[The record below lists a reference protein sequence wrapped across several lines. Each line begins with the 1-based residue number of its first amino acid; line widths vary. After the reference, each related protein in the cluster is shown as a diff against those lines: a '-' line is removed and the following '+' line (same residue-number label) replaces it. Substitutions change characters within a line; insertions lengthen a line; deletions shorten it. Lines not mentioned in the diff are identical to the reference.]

1 MRNKGAIRVFAIAMA
16 LVSIYQLSFTW
27 KTAQINKDAQEY
39 AQLADNPLEI
49 NDRLTFYKDSLA
61 GEPVYNF
68 LGLKKYTYRE
78 CQEREFNLGLD
89 LKGGMNVTLEVS
101 VIDLIRSLSNFST
114 DTTFT
119 RALALAKELQK
130 ESQDDFVTLFGE
142 AFETVDPNG
151 NLSAIFNTIELRDRI
166 QYNSTNQEVLD
177 VIRQETNDAID
188 NSVDILRNRIDQFGV
203 AQPNFQELG
212 TKGRVLIELPG
223 IKDQK
228 RVRSLLQ
235 GAAKLEFWE
244 TYENAEIWEFLLEA
258 NEKVKELND
267 IAEGNVENAESTD
280 STTVAETQDSPLDE
294 AVAESDTTQSLLDQL
309 ESDTTALDNE
319 ASLEEFTKNFP
330 LFALLRPASNN
341 DQLFSGPV
349 IGFAHFR
356 DTSKINRYLNI
367 DQVRAVFP
375 SNVRFYWTANPVDGT
390 TDTFQLLAIKVTNRD
405 GKAALDGS
413 VITRARAEFGATQV
427 NPEVSLSMNAEGAR
441 TWQRL
446 TKESIGR
453 HIAIVLDNYV
463 RSFPVVNQEISGGQS
478 SISGGG
484 MTINEAQDLANILK
498 SGKMDAPA
506 NIIQEEIVGPSLG
519 REAIQSGLMSFI
531 IAFLLVLF
539 YMIFYYNR
547 AGVVANLA
555 LIVNVFFIMG
565 VLASLG
571 AVLTLPGIAG
581 IVLTIGMSV
590 DANVL
595 IYERIREEITSGK
608 GLKVAVKDGY
618 KNALSAIID
627 ANVTTLL
634 TGIILITVGTGPIRG
649 FATTL
654 VIGIFTSL
662 FTAIFITRLIF
673 ERWMSKDRKISFATN
688 LTKGA
693 FQNLDIKFLDKRKLF
708 YMISGALIVISAG
721 SLITR
726 GLNLGVDF
734 SGGRTYVVRFAEPV
748 NTQDITLSL
757 SESFGSEPQVKTY
770 GGANQVKITTKY
782 LIDSEDS
789 NADDLVETAL
799 YEGLKTHLPDGV
811 TMADFLYEDTYVQE
825 SHLVGPTIADDIIKA
840 AIISIILALV
850 VIFLYILLRFRT
862 WQYGLG
868 AVAALFHDVII
879 VLGVYSLFYSIMPF
893 SLEIDQAFI
902 AAILTVV
909 GYSINDTVV
918 VFDRVREYIGLY
930 RKRDRKNIMD
940 GALNST
946 LSRTFSTSLSTFV
959 VLLAIFIFGGVSI
972 RGFIFAMMVGII
984 VGTYSSLFI
993 ASPIVYD
1000 LVKREKPA
1008 VAEKAKAKK

>member
-1 MRNKGAIRVFAIAMA
+1 MRNKGAIKVFAIAMA

-27 KTAQINKDAQEY
+27 KTNQISKAAQEY
-39 AQLADNPLEI
+39 AQGDRA
-49 NDRLTFYKDSLA
+49 RLTFYKDSLA

-101 VIDLIRSLSNFST
+101 VVDLINSLSNFSD

-119 RALALAKELQK
+119 SALAMAKGMQR
-130 ESQDDFVTLFGE
+130 ESQDDFVTLFGQ
-142 AFETVDPNG
+142 AFETIDPTG

-166 QYNSTNQEVLD
+166 QYNSTNAEVLA
-177 VIRQETNDAID
+177 VIREETNVAID
-188 NSVDILRNRIDQFGV
+188 NSVLILRNRIDQFGV

-228 RVRSLLQ
+228 RVRKLLQ
-235 GAAKLEFWE
+235 GAAKLEIWE
-244 TYENAEIWEFLLEA
+244 TYENSELWEFFLDA
-258 NEKVKELND
+258 NEKIKELNALEAGVTD
-267 IAEGNVENAESTD
+267 TPDQVAVEENIVSADAD
-280 STTVAETQDSPLDE
+280 STK
-294 AVAESDTTQSLLDQL
+294 SLIDKL
-309 ESDTTALDNE
+309 ESDTTALDE
-319 ASLEEFTKNFP
+319 QSSLEEFAKNFP
-330 LFALLRPASNN
+330 LFAVLKPASTG
-341 DQLFSGPV
+341 DQLYSGPTV
-349 IGFAHFR
+349 GFSHFR
-356 DTSKINRYLNI
+356 DTAKVNRYLSI
-367 DQVRAVFP
+367 PQVKAVFP
-375 SNVRFYWTANPVDGT
+375 TNVRFYWTADPLPQNKE
-390 TDTFQLLAIKVTNRD
+390 TFELVAIKVTNRE
-405 GKAALDGS
+405 GKPALDGS
-413 VITRARAEFGATQV
+413 AISRASDGFDAMSK
-427 NPEVSLSMNAEGAR
+427 PEVSLTMDAEGGR
-441 TWQRL
+441 IWQRL
-446 TKESIGR
+446 TKENIGR

-463 RSFPVVNQEISGGQS
+463 RSKPVVNSEISGGRT

-484 MTINEAQDLANILK
+484 MTINDAQDLANVLK

-506 NIIQEEIVGPSLG
+506 IIIQEEVVGPSLG
-519 REAIQSGLMSFI
+519 REAIQSGLFSFI
-531 IAFLLVLF
+531 IAFLLVLL

-547 AGVVANLA
+547 AGFVANLA

-595 IYERIREEITSGK
+595 IFERIREELLSGK
-608 GLKVAVKDGY
+608 NLKVAIKDGY
-618 KNALSAIID
+618 QNAYSAIID

-634 TGIILITVGTGPIRG
+634 TGIILIVVGTGPIRG

-662 FTAIFITRLIF
+662 FSAIFITRLIF
-673 ERWMSKDRKISFATN
+673 EGWLKKDRKITFSTK
-688 LTKGA
+688 LTEGA
-693 FQNLDIKFLDKRKLF
+693 FKDLNIQFLNKRKIF
-708 YMISGALIVISAG
+708 YIISGVLILISVISLA
-721 SLITR
+721 TR
-726 GLNLGVDF
+726 KLNLGVDF
-734 SGGRTYVVRFAEPV
+734 SGGRTYVVRFENPV
-748 NTQDITLSL
+748 STENITVALATPF
-757 SESFGSEPQVKTY
+757 ESEPQVKTY
-770 GGANQVKITTKY
+770 GGENQVKITTKY
-782 LIDSEDS
+782 LIDSDDP
-789 NADDLVETAL
+789 NADEIVETAL
-799 YEGLKTHLPDGV
+799 YDGLKSFLP
-811 TMADFLYEDTYVQE
+811 ADVDMNEFLYEDTYLQN

-840 AIISIILALV
+840 AIVSIILALFM
-850 VIFLYILLRFRT
+850 IFLYILLRFRT
-862 WQYGLG
+862 WQFGLG

-879 VLGVYSLFYSIMPF
+879 VLGVFSLFYSIMPF

-918 VFDRVREYIGLY
+918 VFDRVREYVGLY
-930 RKRDRKNIMD
+930 RKRDRKLIID
-940 GALNST
+940 QALNST
-946 LSRTFSTSLSTFV
+946 LSRTFSTSLSTFI

-972 RGFIFAMMVGII
+972 RGFIFAMMIGVV

-1000 LVKREKPA
+1000 LVKKEDTPLKDKQA
-1008 VAEKAKAKK
+1008 LKGKKKKK

>member
-1 MRNKGAIRVFAIAMA
+1 MRNKGAIRLFAIAMA

-27 KTAQINKDAQEY
+27 KTSQINKQAQEY
-39 AQLADNPLEI
+39 AQGDE
-49 NDRLTFYKDSLA
+49 DRLTFYRDSLA

-101 VIDLIRSLSNFST
+101 VVDLINSLSNFSN

-119 RALALAKELQK
+119 KALALAKEMQK
-130 ESQDDFVTLFGE
+130 DSQDDFVTLFGQ

-166 QYNSTNQEVLD
+166 QYNSSNADVLEI
-177 VIRQETNDAID
+177 IREETNIAID
-188 NSVDILRNRIDQFGV
+188 NSVQILRNRIDQFGV

-228 RVRSLLQ
+228 RVRKLLQ

-244 TYENAEIWEFLLEA
+244 TYENSEMWEFLISA
-258 NEKVKELND
+258 NEKLKELNE
-267 IAEGNVENAESTD
+267 IENPSTPEVAD
-280 STTVAETQDSPLDE
+280 STVAEDL
-294 AVAESDTTQSLLDQL
+294 VAEADSTKSLLDQL
-309 ESDTTALDNE
+309 ESDTTAALDE
-319 ASLEEFTKNFP
+319 QASLAEFTKNYP
-330 LFALLRPASNN
+330 LFAVLRPASTG
-341 DQLFSGPV
+341 DQLYTGPTVGFS
-349 IGFAHFR
+349 HFR
-356 DTSKINRYLNI
+356 DTAKVNRLLAI
-367 DQVRAVFP
+367 PQVKAVFP
-375 SNVRFYWTANPVDGT
+375 TNVNFYWTANPVDGSK
-390 TDTFQLLAIKVTNRD
+390 DTYELVAIKVTNRD
-405 GKAALDGS
+405 GKPALDGS
-413 VITRARAEFGATQV
+413 AISRARAEFGASQTM
-427 NPEVSLSMNAEGAR
+427 PEVSLTMNAEGGR
-441 TWQRL
+441 IWQRL
-446 TKESIGR
+446 TKENVGR

-463 RSFPVVNQEISGGQS
+463 RSKPVVNQEISGGRS

-484 MTINEAQDLANILK
+484 MTISEAQDLANILK

-519 REAIQSGLMSFI
+519 REAIESGLISFI
-531 IAFLLVLF
+531 IAFLLVLL

-555 LIVNVFFIMG
+555 LVVNVFFIMG

-595 IYERIREEITSGK
+595 IYERIREELTAGK
-608 GLKVAVKDGY
+608 GIKLAIKDGY
-618 KNALSAIID
+618 KNAYSAIID

-634 TGIILITVGTGPIRG
+634 TGIILIAVGTGPIRG

-673 ERWMSKDRKISFATN
+673 EGWLSKDRKINFSTKITN
-688 LTKGA
+688 NA
-693 FQNLDIKFLDKRKLF
+693 FKDLDIKFLDKRKVF
-708 YMISGALIVISAG
+708 YVISGILLLA
-721 SLITR
+721 SLVSLATR
-726 GLNLGVDF
+726 KLNLGVDF
-734 SGGRTYVVRFAEPV
+734 SGGRTYVVRFDQPV
-748 NTQDITLSL
+748 STEDLTKALATP
-757 SESFGSEPQVKTY
+757 FGSEPQVKTY
-770 GGANQVKITTKY
+770 GGSNQVKITTKY
-782 LIDSEDS
+782 LIDSEDP

-799 YEGLKTHLPDGV
+799 FDGLKDFLP
-811 TMADFLYEDTYVQE
+811 ADVDKDKFLYEDQYLQN
-825 SHLVGPTIADDIIKA
+825 SHLVGPTIADDIIQS
-840 AIISIILALV
+840 AIISIILALMA
-850 VIFLYILLRFRT
+850 IFLYILLRFRT

-879 VLGVYSLFYSIMPF
+879 VLGVFSAFYSIMPF

-930 RKRDRKNIMD
+930 RKRDRKMIMD
-940 GALNST
+940 QALNST
-946 LSRTFSTSLSTFV
+946 MSRTFSTSLSTFV

-972 RGFIFAMMVGII
+972 RGFVFAMMVGIV

-993 ASPIVYD
+993 ATPIVFD
-1000 LVKREKPA
+1000 LVKSEKVTEKEVLP
-1008 VAEKAKAKK
+1008 EKAKTKKK

>member
-1 MRNKGAIRVFAIAMA
+1 MRNKGAIKVFAIAMA

-27 KTAQINKDAQEY
+27 KTNQINKQAQEY
-39 AQLADNPLEI
+39 AQGDE
-49 NDRLTFYKDSLA
+49 DRLTFYLDSMA

-68 LGLKKYTYRE
+68 LGLKKYTFRE

-101 VIDLIRSLSNFST
+101 VVDLIKSLSNFST

-119 RALALAKELQK
+119 RALALAKDMQK
-130 ESQDDFVTLFGE
+130 DSQDDFVTLFGQ
-142 AFETVDPNG
+142 AFETVDPDG
-151 NLSAIFNTIELRDRI
+151 NLSAIFNTIDLRERI
-166 QYNSTNQEVLD
+166 QYNSTNSEVLD
-177 VIRQETNDAID
+177 VIKEETDLAID
-188 NSVDILRNRIDQFGV
+188 NSIQILRSRIDQFGV

-244 TYENAEIWEFLLEA
+244 TYENSELWEFLLDA
-258 NEKVKELND
+258 NEKIKEMND
-267 IAEGNVENAESTD
+267 LEAGIDSAADELESTD
-280 STTVAETQDSPLDE
+280 TSIQDE
-294 AVAESDTTQSLLDQL
+294 EVTAESDSTQSLIDQL
-309 ESDTTALDNE
+309 ESETTALDE
-319 ASLEEFTKNFP
+319 QGSLEEFDKNFP
-330 LFALLRPASNN
+330 LFAVLSPASSG
-341 DQLFSGPV
+341 DQLFSGPT
-349 IGFAHFR
+349 IGYSHFR
-356 DTSKINRYLNI
+356 DTAKVNRYLNTP
-367 DQVRAVFP
+367 QVRAVFP
-375 SNVRFYWTANPVDGT
+375 SNAQFYWTSSPVDGSN
-390 TDTFQLLAIKVTNRD
+390 DTYELVAIKVTNRE
-405 GKAALDGS
+405 GKPALDGS
-413 VITRARAEFGATQV
+413 AIRTARAEFGTTQTL
-427 NPEVSLSMNAEGAR
+427 PEVSLTMNTEGAR

-446 TKESIGR
+446 TKENIGR

-463 RSFPVVNQEISGGQS
+463 RSKPIVNQEISGGRS

-506 NIIQEEIVGPSLG
+506 RIIQEEVVGPSLG
-519 REAIQSGLMSFI
+519 AEAIQSGLISFI
-531 IAFLLVLF
+531 IAFLLVLL
-539 YMIFYYNR
+539 YMVFYYNR
-547 AGVVANLA
+547 GGLVANIA
-555 LIVNVFFIMG
+555 LIVNIFFIMG

-595 IYERIREEITSGK
+595 IFERIREELLAGK
-608 GLKVAVKDGY
+608 SVKVALKDGY
-618 KNALSAIID
+618 QKAYSAIID

-634 TGIILITVGTGPIRG
+634 TGVILITVGTGPIRG

-662 FTAIFITRLIF
+662 FSAIFITRLIF
-673 ERWMSKDRKISFATN
+673 ETWLKKDRKISFSTK
-688 LTKGA
+688 LTEGA
-693 FQNLDIKFLDKRKLF
+693 FKNLNIKFLEKRKVF
-708 YMISGALIVISAG
+708 YVISGVLLLISAV
-721 SLITR
+721 SLSTR
-726 GLNLGVDF
+726 KLNLGVDF
-734 SGGRTYVVRFAEPV
+734 SGGRNYVVRFENPV
-748 NTQDITLSL
+748 STEDITKALGAT
-757 SESFGSEPQVKTY
+757 FDSEPQVKTY
-770 GGANQVKITTKY
+770 GGDDQVRITTKY
-782 LIDSEDS
+782 MIDNTDPT
-789 NADDLVETAL
+789 ADDVVETAL
-799 YEGLKTHLPDGV
+799 FDGLKEFLPGGV
-811 TMADFLYEDTYVQE
+811 TKDQFLYDDIYLQE

-840 AIISIILALV
+840 AIISIVLALF
-850 VIFLYILLRFRT
+850 VIFLYILIRFRK

-879 VLGVYSLFYSIMPF
+879 VLGVFSLLYSIMPF

-918 VFDRVREYIGLY
+918 VFDRVREFVGLY
-930 RKRDRKNIMD
+930 PKRERKSIMN

-959 VLLAIFIFGGVSI
+959 VLLAIFLFGGVGI
-972 RGFIFAMMVGII
+972 RGFIFAMMVGVI

-993 ASPIVYD
+993 ASPIVFD
-1000 LVKREKPA
+1000 LVEKNKLSEKDTPA
-1008 VAEKAKAKK
+1008 LKGKSKKK

>member
-39 AQLADNPLEI
+39 AQLATDPLEI
-49 NDRLTFYKDSLA
+49 NDRLTFYKDSLS

-101 VIDLIRSLSNFST
+101 VVDLIRSLSNFST

-119 RALALAKELQK
+119 QAIALAKELQK
-130 ESQDDFVTLFGE
+130 DSQDDFVTLFGQ
-142 AFETVDPNG
+142 AFETVDPDG
-151 NLSAIFNTIELRDRI
+151 ALSAIFNTIELRDRI
-166 QYNSTNQEVLD
+166 QYNSSNQEVLS
-177 VIRQETNDAID
+177 VIRTETNDAID

-244 TYENAEIWEFLLEA
+244 TYENAELWEFFLEA
-258 NEKVKELND
+258 NDKIKELNELNSD
-267 IAEGNVENAESTD
+267 EAAVVEDAEAVDTEQESD
-280 STTVAETQDSPLDE
+280 VVAEE
-294 AVAESDTTQSLLDQL
+294 ADTTQTLLDQL
-309 ESDTTALDNE
+309 ESDTTALDE
-319 ASLEEFTKNFP
+319 QASLEEFTKNFP
-330 LFALLRPASNN
+330 LFALLRPATSG

-349 IGFAHFR
+349 VGFAHFR
-356 DTSKINRYLNI
+356 DTSKVNRYLNTEQI
-367 DQVRAVFP
+367 RAVFP
-375 SNVRFYWTANPVDGT
+375 SNVKFHWTASPMDGT
-390 TDTFQLLAIKVTNRD
+390 TDTYQLIAIKVTNRD
-405 GKAALDGS
+405 GKSALDGS

-441 TWQRL
+441 TWARL
-446 TKESIGR
+446 TKESVGR

-463 RSFPVVNQEISGGQS
+463 RSFPIVNGEISGGQS

-519 REAIQSGLMSFI
+519 REAIESGLLSFI
-531 IAFLLVLF
+531 IAFVLVLL

-547 AGVVANLA
+547 AGFVANLA
-555 LIVNVFFIMG
+555 LIINVFFIMG

-595 IYERIREEITSGK
+595 IYERIREELLSGK
-608 GLKVAVKDGY
+608 GLKVALKDGY

-634 TGIILITVGTGPIRG
+634 TGVILITVGTGPIRG

-673 ERWMSKDRKISFATN
+673 ERWLSKDRKVNFS
-688 LTKGA
+688 TKMTEGA
-693 FQNLDIKFLDKRKLF
+693 FSKMNIKFLEKRKVF
-708 YMISGALIVISAG
+708 YIISAALIVISAG

-734 SGGRTYVVRFAEPV
+734 SGGRTYVVRFEAPV
-748 NTQDITLSL
+748 STEDLTVSL
-757 SESFGSEPQVKTY
+757 GEAFGSEPGVKTY

-782 LIDSEDS
+782 LIDS
-789 NADDLVETAL
+789 DDPNSDNIVEEAL
-799 YEGLKTHLPDGV
+799 YTGLKEHLPAG
-811 TMADFLYEDTYVQE
+811 TSMEDFLFEDTYIQE
-825 SHLVGPTIADDIIKA
+825 SHLVGPTIADDIIKS
-840 AIISIILALV
+840 AIISIILALF
-850 VIFLYILLRFRT
+850 VIFLYILIRFRT

-918 VFDRVREYIGLY
+918 VFDRVREYINLY
-930 RKRDRKNIMD
+930 RKRDRKEITNS
-940 GALNST
+940 ALNST

-972 RGFIFAMMVGII
+972 RGFIFAMMVGVVI
-984 VGTYSSLFI
+984 GTYSSLFI
-993 ASPIVYD
+993 ASPIVFD
-1000 LVKREKPA
+1000 LVKKDKGEKKELP
-1008 VAEKAKAKK
+1008 KGKK